1 MSASDRVPLAV
12 VLELPVTSTS
22 TLHRYSVSKLI
33 GEGGMGKVFLGY
45 DHKLDREVAIKV
57 LAEDDE
63 ASETKK
69 ANAARRFYR
78 EAKLLAALNHPNII
92 RLFDYSGAQSP
103 RQFVVMELLSGRSLD
118 AVMGDSAMSE
128 PLVLAIIES
137 VASALAEAHGK
148 GLVHRD
154 IKAENIMLEPNGR
167 VVVLDFGLAL
177 GTQSEEETERATFVG
192 ARTAIVG
199 TVKFASPE
207 QLSGQPLSGSS
218 DIFSLGATAHYL
230 RSGVPPF
237 TGASVMDVANAIK
250 HNAPTP
256 LTGSAAVSPK
266 LGALLTAMLD
276 KNPSNRPTAEAV
288 ATTASAILSSQGGR
302 SAAAIL
308 SQAGKA
314 SSASKVIDTP
324 ETMSTARR
332 RPSQETL
339 QTVMLA
345 PRANAKAHGKKAPPG
360 VALVIVL
367 LALIALTIW
376 LVVTAPSEPTDAPLV
391 EVQSAPPVAAP
402 MPALPEP
409 TE

>member
-1 MSASDRVPLAV
+1 
-12 VLELPVTSTS
+12 
-22 TLHRYSVSKLI
+22 
-33 GEGGMGKVFLGY
+33 
-45 DHKLDREVAIKV
+45 
-57 LAEDDE
+57 
-63 ASETKK
+63 
-69 ANAARRFYR
+69 
-78 EAKLLAALNHPNII
+78 
-92 RLFDYSGAQSP
+92 
-103 RQFVVMELLSGRSLD
+103 
-118 AVMGDSAMSE
+118 
-128 PLVLAIIES
+128 
-137 VASALAEAHGK
+137 
-148 GLVHRD
+148 
-154 IKAENIMLEPNGR
+154 
-167 VVVLDFGLAL
+167 
-177 GTQSEEETERATFVG
+177 
-192 ARTAIVG
+192 
-199 TVKFASPE
+199 
-207 QLSGQPLSGSS
+207 
-218 DIFSLGATAHYL
+218 
-230 RSGVPPF
+230 
-237 TGASVMDVANAIK
+237 MDVANAIK